1 VFYAAKKVS
10 DKDEN
15 INKKW
20 FKLELFWAELLEKTN
35 ARKSKTLYAI
45 NQQMM

>member
-20 FKLELFWAELLEKTN
+20 FKLELFWAELLEK
-35 ARKSKTLYAI
+35 KSKTLYAI
-45 NQQMM
+45 NQQML

>member
-20 FKLELFWAELLEKTN
+20 FKLELFWAELLEEKLMLASQKLCVLLTN
-35 ARKSKTLYAI
+35 K
-45 NQQMM
+45 